1 MKLFRKTFSVVLA
14 IAMLFS
20 VPTLADAGEFTRE
33 EKLDYLVSS
42 GIPLAFFENK
52 EDAEID
58 NIVASLYGKDIRYM
72 GSETVSM
79 SETVDFSGV
88 SPAGVIPESDMKLII
103 SKVSEVVYDSNKDMY
118 RIKEI
123 YVYVDYI
130 WTSGKPFWQWSD
142 GITVNWD
149 ASVFTFKSG
158 SFRANDYKLLVSTQ
172 NWENTTS
179 LSNPFALAQG
189 GLGYYAKLTFSETV
203 LGTTVSALQ
212 HKGSASFTLLPKQSP
227 MYLKTAYTTDTYSTA
242 INVEYLHVKNPGI
255 FSVSFSYNG
264 FGVSASVPLTS
275 DSVAKST
282 TYYYSYS

>member
-58 NIVASLYGKDIRYM
+58 NIFASLYGKDIRYM

-130 WTSGKPFWQWSD
+130 WTSGKPF
-142 GITVNWD
+142 
-149 ASVFTFKSG
+149 
-158 SFRANDYKLLVSTQ
+158 
-172 NWENTTS
+172 
-179 LSNPFALAQG
+179 LA
-189 GLGYYAKLTFSETV
+189 
-203 LGTTVSALQ
+203 
-212 HKGSASFTLLPKQSP
+212 
-227 MYLKTAYTTDTYSTA
+227 
-242 INVEYLHVKNPGI
+242 VE
-255 FSVSFSYNG
+255 
-264 FGVSASVPLTS
+264 
-275 DSVAKST
+275 
-282 TYYYSYS
+282 